1 MFKKGKTMA
10 RNFDNNP
17 EMVINR
23 IVEGT
28 NIQGDI
34 TSESNIRIDG
44 KFTGS
49 IAPKGRLVVGPT
61 GNVDGSVTCTDCEV
75 EGRVK
80 GKIQVKQML
89 SLRATAKLDG
99 EIFTD
104 KLSIEP
110 GASFQG
116 TCNMGAK
123 IKDMNS
129 TDDRRETIH
138 EEKTA

>member
-1 MFKKGKTMA
+1 MA
-10 RNFDNNP
+10 RNFDNSP
-17 EMVINR
+17 DMAINR

-28 NIQGDI
+28 SIVGDI

-44 KFTGS
+44 KFTGNIS
-49 IAPKGRLVVGPT
+49 TNGRLVVGPT

-75 EGRVK
+75 EGKIK
-80 GKIQVKQML
+80 GKVQVKQML

-99 EIFTD
+99 EIYTD

-129 TDDRRETIH
+129 TDDRREKVL